1 MSEKAKIQIVEDERI
16 TADHIQSMLE
26 SFGYNVTSITSTA
39 REAIIKA
46 KEQNPDLILM
56 DIHLN
61 GEMNGLEAARRIRTC
76 FDVPLVFITALP
88 DDSTFQQAK
97 LTEPF
102 GYIHKP
108 IEDKELYATVEMAL
122 YKHKMERKL
131 KESEQMFRSIFESTN
146 EFIHILDKDGKIIK
160 TNPATIQQSGYKKNE
175 FVGKGLAHFLTPDS
189 KENFEEHFKILRKKG
204 HSRLE
209 LEFVEKDG
217 AVITVDCS
225 TSAIRN
231 KHGEVLSYVSFQH
244 DITKKKEI
252 EQMKS
257 EFVSQVSHELRSPL
271 ASIKGFASTI
281 LADEEIEKK
290 TRNEFLRIINDES
303 ERLARLIEDLLDLSK
318 IEHGHIQIDR
328 EKVQVLDIIAEA
340 ISNLRPQSKEKY
352 IQLKS
357 KLEESLPEIYCNRDM
372 ILQTLV
378 NLISNAIKFTPE
390 KGKVTVSAKRK
401 KDALEVTVFDTGVGV
416 PSKDL
421 PYIFDKF
428 YRGKRKGDEKRG
440 TGLGLSI
447 AKEFVKSHGGDIWV
461 ESEIGR
467 GTKFSFQLPIEP
479 PEPNKP

>member
-1 MSEKAKIQIVEDERI
+1 
-16 TADHIQSMLE
+16 MLE

-39 REAIIKA
+39 REAIKKA

-61 GEMNGLEAARRIRTC
+61 GEINGLEAARRIRNC

-146 EFIHILDKDGKIIK
+146 EFIHILDKDGKIIQ

-189 KENFEEHFKILRKKG
+189 KENFEEHFKFLRKKG

-217 AVITVDCS
+217 TVITVDCS

-257 EFVSQVSHELRSPL
+257 EFVSQVSHE
-271 ASIKGFASTI
+271 
-281 LADEEIEKK
+281 
-290 TRNEFLRIINDES
+290 
-303 ERLARLIEDLLDLSK
+303 
-318 IEHGHIQIDR
+318 
-328 EKVQVLDIIAEA
+328 
-340 ISNLRPQSKEKY
+340 
-352 IQLKS
+352 
-357 KLEESLPEIYCNRDM
+357 
-372 ILQTLV
+372 
-378 NLISNAIKFTPE
+378 
-390 KGKVTVSAKRK
+390 
-401 KDALEVTVFDTGVGV
+401 
-416 PSKDL
+416 
-421 PYIFDKF
+421 
-428 YRGKRKGDEKRG
+428 
-440 TGLGLSI
+440 
-447 AKEFVKSHGGDIWV
+447 
-461 ESEIGR
+461 
-467 GTKFSFQLPIEP
+467 
-479 PEPNKP
+479 